1 MTFPAEIS
9 FHSAPATFDAIA
21 DTYDE
26 IFTRSP
32 IGRAQ
37 RNLVWRV
44 VASVFQS
51 GDRILELNCGTGE
64 DAFFLGRRGI
74 SVVACDASP
83 RMIDVART
91 RQAGE
96 SGSSNVQFR
105 SIRTEDIRILQGGA
119 FFDGVLSN
127 FSGLNCVEDLGAVAR
142 DLAAITK
149 HGAKLCLCLSTR
161 TCLWEI
167 LWLCAHAN
175 FRKAFRRIGG
185 WTIAKV
191 GGQRL
196 RIWYPTIRSIQR
208 AFSPSFQL
216 ISLRAIGLMVPP
228 SYVQLKTAVNERI
241 LRKLENLDW
250 KMGGLPILRSLGDH
264 VLLSFERVGP

>member
-9 FHSAPATFDAIA
+9 FHAAPATFDAIA

-26 IFTRSP
+26 IFTRTP

-44 VASVFQS
+44 VASVFRS

-64 DAFFLGRRGI
+64 DAFFLGRLGI

-96 SGSSNVQFR
+96 LCSSKVQFR
-105 SIRTEDIRILQGGA
+105 PIRTEDIRILQGGA
-119 FFDGVLSN
+119 SFDGVLSN

-149 HGAKLCLCLSTR
+149 RGAKLCLCLSTR

-167 LWLCAHAN
+167 FWFCAHAN
-175 FRKAFRRIGG
+175 FRKAFRRIRG
-185 WTIAKV
+185 WSTATVGRRTLKV
-191 GGQRL
+191 
-196 RIWYPTIRSIQR
+196 WYPTIRTIQR

-228 SYVQLKTAVNERI
+228 SYVQPKTAANERT
-241 LRKLENLDW
+241 LRRMENLDW
-250 KMGGLPILRSLGDH
+250 R
-264 VLLSFERVGP
+264 